1 MNRKTLGAAVA
12 LSVFCMVSTAWAT
25 PIGFTVRE
33 SDQALLRIDLTTFD
47 VTVVG
52 FTGGDDI
59 DGLAFNS
66 SGVLFASDNDDD
78 RLYTLSLTTGAIM
91 SSAAFNG
98 AISGVSDT
106 GLSFNSSD
114 VLFLSDDDGG
124 SGTESL
130 YTVNTTTAEL
140 TLVGEHDLDI
150 DGIAFDGS
158 DVLYGIDDTNNQLVT
173 LDTTTG
179 AASVIGPLGFSTSSE
194 QGLSFDPV
202 TGTLWMVN
210 EGNHSLYTINLT
222 TGAATFMANLG
233 FDFESLAI
241 IDVSVPEPA
250 TLVLLGTGLAALG
263 AMNRRRRKLART
275 DGNTRHRQS

>member
-1 MNRKTLGAAVA
+1 MNRKLFCAAVA
-12 LSVFCMVSTAWAT
+12 LSVFCMASTAWAT

-78 RLYTLSLTTGAIM
+78 RLYTLSLTTGAILT
-91 SSAAFNG
+91 SVAFNG
-98 AISGVSDT
+98 AISSVSDT

-130 YTVNTTTAEL
+130 YTVNTTTAAV

-173 LDTTTG
+173 LNTTTG
-179 AASVIGPLGFSTSSE
+179 AVASVIGSLGFSTSGE
-194 QGLSFDPV
+194 QGLSFDPL

-210 EGNHSLYTINLT
+210 EGNQSLYTLNLT

-233 FDFESLAI
+233 FDIESLAI
-241 IDVSVPEPA
+241 IDVSVLEPA
-250 TLVLLGTGLAALG
+250 TLLLFGSGLAALG
-263 AMNRRRRKLART
+263 AMKRRRRK
-275 DGNTRHRQS
+275 